1 MGVSDRITKL
11 VTENEIVVFMKG
23 DPKAPKCGFSAG
35 VVKVLDAIGR
45 PYAAVDVLLDPFM
58 REGIKEYSDWPT
70 IPQIYVRGEFI
81 GGCDIVRDMYSSGE
95 LQALFASAE
104 ASGDA

>member
-1 MGVSDRITKL
+1 MSTSDRIRTL

-23 DPKAPKCGFSAG
+23 NPAAPQCGFSAG

-45 PYAAVDVLLDPFM
+45 PYVGVNVLDDPFL

-70 IPQIYVRGEFI
+70 LPQVYVKGEFI
-81 GGCDIVRDMYSSGE
+81 GGSDIVRDMFASGE
-95 LQALFASAE
+95 LQALFAGESA
-104 ASGDA
+104 

>member
-1 MGVSDRITKL
+1 MATSDRIRSL

-23 DPKAPKCGFSAG
+23 EPAAPQCGFSAG

-45 PYAAVDVLLDPFM
+45 PYIGIDVLNDPFL

-70 IPQIYVRGEFI
+70 LPQVYVRGEFV
-81 GGCDIVRDMYSSGE
+81 GGCDIVREMYASGE
-95 LQALFASAE
+95 LQALLGTQSA
-104 ASGDA
+104 